1 MAVNVQPWRVVAFT
15 FGACLVGIEIK
26 GAVEYL
32 LRQEGGQFSY
42 IVAGGAVV
50 TAVAPFIPWLAERSW
65 HAGNRFI
72 PILLMLAML
81 PALSLIVTA
90 AIERTGGARDAA
102 GQAREAVLVRM
113 ALAKKAETE
122 AAAQLAT
129 DEAAA
134 ADECKTGRGPR
145 CTGLEDRAAAS
156 RARLSEAR
164 DAIAAIGPAPID
176 SQARRIAAI
185 LPLTEQQV
193 ELYQPI
199 ILPVTVSL
207 LGILFLSAAFAPGRR
222 KGIDVTPEPKP
233 RPSPTA
239 KAASTVSAHRP
250 IPVPAALP
258 RPAPSSVVEL
268 APRKPHG
275 AKAKKPEGRVGS
287 FLRESLLVAVGD
299 KVGWPKLYAAYRDWC
314 QRLGFTPVTAG
325 RFGEVLVEICDKAGI
340 VIEDDGQLVYC
351 VDRKLA
357 G

>member
-1 MAVNVQPWRVVAFT
+1 MAANIQPWRVVAFI
-15 FGACLVGIEIK
+15 FGASLVGIEIK

-50 TAVAPFIPWLAERSW
+50 TAVAAFIPWLAERSW

-72 PILLMLAML
+72 AVLLMLAMI

-113 ALAKKAETE
+113 ALAQKAETE

-145 CTGLEDRAAAS
+145 CAGLEDRATAS

-164 DAIAAIGPAPID
+164 DAIAAIGPAPVD

-222 KGIDVTPEPKP
+222 RETFNVTPAPKP
-233 RPSPTA
+233 RPTPNATAAPT
-239 KAASTVSAHRP
+239 KSVPLP
-250 IPVPAALP
+250 IPAALP
-258 RPAPSSVVEL
+258 PPGPSSVVEL
-268 APRKPHG
+268 ASRKPRG
-275 AKAKKPEGRVGS
+275 AKTEKPEGRVGS
-287 FLRESLLVAVGD
+287 FLRESLVVAVGD

-314 QRLGFTPVTAG
+314 QRFGFTPVSAG

-351 VDRKLA
+351 LDRKLA
-357 G
+357 S